1 MRSAPLDSALAD
13 AGADAFVHAGPP
25 GDPTV
30 SYLAGAQLPCR
41 AAVVYGGRVAVV
53 PGRPL
58 PEHVTVREAVTV
70 LDPAATPAERL
81 PDLVG
86 DAVIGPRIIPHDAAL
101 YLEGDGVEVSSTTA
115 HERARSRKTASETEA
130 LRGAVEAAEVGLEA
144 AANLLAEA
152 DPSGDALTD
161 GADDADGRTV
171 TAERVRRTANATMA
185 SEGAAAETT
194 VQPAG
199 SVEPGEPLH
208 VQAAAT
214 VDGYRAPVF
223 RTFVPD
229 TDGGWDR
236 RATLGCEYGVEAAWE
251 IVDPGETTAERAGE
265 EATAELA
272 SLGFPPEETTV
283 DVHGV
288 GLERREA
295 PVGEE
300 ALVEG
305 AVVSVSASV
314 TDGGVGGGGLDADG
328 EDSDGV
334 DGDVETGKGET
345 VGVSDVAVV
354 GEDGAER
361 VGSFPRSVVPKA
373 DY

>member
-1 MRSAPLDSALAD
+1 MRPAVFDSALAD

-25 GDPTV
+25 GDPVV
-30 SYLAGAQLPCR
+30 SYLTGAQLPCR

-58 PEHVTVREAVTV
+58 PERVAVGEDVTV
-70 LDPAATPAERL
+70 LDPHPAPAERL
-81 PDLVG
+81 PGLVA
-86 DAVIGPRIIPHDAAL
+86 DSVLAPRSIPHDAAL
-101 YLEGDGVEVSSTTA
+101 YLESDGVEVSSTTA
-115 HERARSRKTASETEA
+115 HEDARCRKTATETRA
-130 LRGAVEAAEVGLEA
+130 LREAVAAAESGLEA
-144 AANLLAEA
+144 AAGLLA
-152 DPSGDALTD
+152 
-161 GADDADGRTV
+161 GADTAGETLTGEDGDDV
-171 TAERVRRTANATMA
+171 TAERVRRIADAAIASDGATP
-185 SEGAAAETT
+185 ETT
-194 VQPAG
+194 VQPSG
-199 SVEPGEPLH
+199 RVEPGTPLH
-208 VQAAAT
+208 VEVAAA

-251 IVDPGETTAERAGE
+251 IVEPGETSATRAGS

-272 SLGFPPEETTV
+272 SLGFPPETTEV

-288 GLERREA
+288 GLQRRES
-295 PVGEE
+295 PTGGD

-305 AVVSVSASV
+305 AVVSVTA
-314 TDGGVGGGGLDADG
+314 TATPDEANGGSEEAADDLG
-328 EDSDGV
+328 S
-334 DGDVETGKGET
+334 

-354 GEDGAER
+354 TGDGAER

>member
-1 MRSAPLDSALAD
+1 MRSGAFDSALAD

-25 GDPTV
+25 GDPVV
-30 SYLAGAQLPCR
+30 SYLAGAPLPCR

-58 PEHVTVREAVTV
+58 PDHVAARDDVSV
-70 LDPAATPAERL
+70 LEPAATPAERL
-81 PDLVG
+81 PGLVA
-86 DAVIGPRIIPHDAAL
+86 DAVLAPRTIPHDAAL
-101 YLEGDGVEVSSTTA
+101 YLEGEGVDISSTAA
-115 HERARSRKTASETEA
+115 HERARRRKTDGELAS
-130 LRGAVEAAEVGLEA
+130 LRDAVAAAEAGLEA
-144 AANLLAEA
+144 AAGLLA
-152 DPSGDALTD
+152 DANAAGETLAEND
-161 GADDADGRTV
+161 EPV
-171 TAERVRRTANATMA
+171 TAERVGRAADA
-185 SEGAAAETT
+185 AVAGEGAAPETT
-194 VQPAG
+194 AQPAG
-199 SVEPGEPLH
+199 QVDPGTPLH
-208 VQAAAT
+208 VEVAAS

-236 RATLGCEYGVEAAWE
+236 RATLGCEYGVEAALE
-251 IVDPGETTAERAGE
+251 VVEPGETSATRAGS

-272 SLGFPPEETTV
+272 SLGFPPETTEV

-295 PVGEE
+295 PTAED
-300 ALVEG
+300 ALGEG
-305 AVVSVSASV
+305 AVVSVSA
-314 TDGGVGGGGLDADG
+314 TAEPDEANGGGEEAAADLG
-328 EDSDGV
+328 P
-334 DGDVETGKGET
+334 

-354 GEDGAER
+354 TDEGAER

>member
-1 MRSAPLDSALAD
+1 MRSAAFDSALAD

-30 SYLAGAQLPCR
+30 SYLTGAPLPCR

-58 PEHVTVREAVTV
+58 PEHVSVREDATV
-70 LDPAATPAERL
+70 LDPQAVPAKRL
-81 PDLVG
+81 PDLVA
-86 DAVIGPRIIPHDAAL
+86 DAVLAPRTIPHDAAL
-101 YLEGDGVEVSSTTA
+101 YLEDDGVEVSSTTA
-115 HERARSRKTASETEA
+115 HERARSRKTARETEA
-130 LRGAVEAAEVGLEA
+130 LREATAAAEAGLEA
-144 AANLLAEA
+144 AAGLLAAA
-152 DPSGDALTD
+152 DQSGGALTEA
-161 GADDADGRTV
+161 GETL
-171 TAERVRRTANATMA
+171 TAERVRRVANAGVA
-185 SEGAAAETT
+185 VEGASAETT
-194 VQPAG
+194 VQPRGAVAPG
-199 SVEPGEPLH
+199 DPLRVE
-208 VQAAAT
+208 VAAT

-251 IVDPGETTAERAGE
+251 IVDPGETTATRAGS

-272 SLGFPPEETTV
+272 SLGFPPETTAV

-288 GLERREA
+288 GLERRESPA
-295 PVGEE
+295 GGD
-300 ALVEG
+300 ALAEG
-305 AVVSVSASV
+305 AVVSVTA
-314 TDGGVGGGGLDADG
+314 TAEPDEANGGSEEAADG
-328 EDSDGV
+328 LGP
-334 DGDVETGKGET
+334 

-354 GEDGAER
+354 TADGAER
-361 VGSFPRSVVPKA
+361 VGAFPRSVVPKP

>member
-1 MRSAPLDSALAD
+1 MRSAVFDSALAD

-25 GDPTV
+25 GDPVV

-58 PEHVTVREAVTV
+58 PEHVAVREDVTV
-70 LDPAATPAERL
+70 LDPHPVPAERL
-81 PDLVG
+81 PGLVA
-86 DAVIGPRIIPHDAAL
+86 DSVLAPRMIPHDGAL
-101 YLEGDGVEVSSTTA
+101 YLEGDGVEVSSTAA
-115 HERARSRKTASETEA
+115 HERARRRKTPDEHEA
-130 LRGAVEAAEVGLEA
+130 LREAVDAAEAGLEA
-144 AANLLAEA
+144 AAGLFAAA
-152 DPSGDALTD
+152 DPDADAGRL
-161 GADDADGRTV
+161 DADGEAV
-171 TAERVRRTANATMA
+171 TAERVRRAANAAVAGAGA
-185 SEGAAAETT
+185 SAETT
-194 VQPAG
+194 VQPADV
-199 SVEPGEPLH
+199 VEPGEPLR
-208 VQAAAT
+208 VTVAAT

-251 IVDPGETTAERAGE
+251 VVEPGETSAKRAGS

-272 SLGFPPEETTV
+272 SLGFPPETTEV

-288 GLERREA
+288 GLRRREA
-295 PVGEE
+295 PTGED

-305 AVVSVSASV
+305 AVVAVSA
-314 TDGGVGGGGLDADG
+314 TARPDEANGGGDEAADG
-328 EDSDGV
+328 LGR
-334 DGDVETGKGET
+334 

-354 GEDGAER
+354 TDAGAER
-361 VGSFPRSVVPKA
+361 VGSFPRSVVPKGG
-373 DY
+373 Y

>member
-1 MRSAPLDSALAD
+1 MRSAAFDSALAD

-25 GDPTV
+25 GDPVV

-58 PEHVTVREAVTV
+58 PEHVAVREDVSV
-70 LDPAATPAERL
+70 LDPVATPAERL
-81 PDLVG
+81 PGLVG
-86 DAVIGPRIIPHDAAL
+86 DTVLAPRTVPHDAAL
-101 YLEGDGVEVSSTTA
+101 YLDGDGVEVSSTTA
-115 HERARSRKTASETEA
+115 HERARRRKTTSETAA
-130 LRGAVEAAEVGLEA
+130 LRDAVGAAEAGLEA
-144 AANLLAEA
+144 AAGVLAAA
-152 DPSGDALTD
+152 DASGGELTEVD
-161 GADDADGRTV
+161 ETV
-171 TAERVRRTANATMA
+171 TAERVRRAADAGVALDGA
-185 SEGAAAETT
+185 SAETT
-194 VQPAG
+194 VLPAG
-199 SVEPGEPLH
+199 PVEPGVPLH
-208 VQAAAT
+208 VTVAAS

-236 RATLGCEYGVEAAWE
+236 RATLGCEYGVEAALE
-251 IVDPGETTAERAGE
+251 IVEPGETSAKRAGS

-272 SLGFPPEETTV
+272 SLGFPPETTEV

-295 PVGEE
+295 PTGGDELS
-300 ALVEG
+300 AG
-305 AVVSVSASV
+305 AVVSVSA
-314 TDGGVGGGGLDADG
+314 TAEPDEANGGDEEAADDLG
-328 EDSDGV
+328 P
-334 DGDVETGKGET
+334 
-345 VGVSDVAVV
+345 VGVSDLAVV
-354 GEDGAER
+354 TEDGAER

>member
-1 MRSAPLDSALAD
+1 MRPGALDSALAD

-25 GDPTV
+25 GDPVV
-30 SYLAGAQLPCR
+30 SYLAGAPLPCR

-53 PGRPL
+53 PARPV
-58 PEHVTVREAVTV
+58 PDHVDVRADVTV
-70 LDPAATPAERL
+70 LDPRAAPAKRL
-81 PDLVG
+81 PSLVA
-86 DAVIGPRIIPHDAAL
+86 DAVLAPRAIPHDAAL

-115 HERARSRKTASETEA
+115 HEEARSRKTDRETDA
-130 LRGAVEAAEVGLEA
+130 LRAAVAAAEAGLEA
-144 AANLLAEA
+144 AAGLLAAA
-152 DPSGDALTD
+152 DTTGDAPTESD
-161 GADDADGRTV
+161 EPV
-171 TAERVRRTANATMA
+171 TAERVRRAANAAVA
-185 SEGAAAETT
+185 SAGAAAETT

-199 SVEPGEPLH
+199 PVEPGVPLH
-208 VQAAAT
+208 VEVAAT

-251 IVDPGETTAERAGE
+251 IVEPGETTATRAGS

-272 SLGFPPEETTV
+272 SLGFPPETTEV

-295 PVGEE
+295 PTGGD

-305 AVVSVSASV
+305 AIVSVSAV
-314 TDGGVGGGGLDADG
+314 AEPDEANGGSEEAAADLG
-328 EDSDGV
+328 P
-334 DGDVETGKGET
+334 

-354 GEDGAER
+354 TDEGAER
-361 VGSFPRSVVPKA
+361 VGSFPRSVVPKP

>member
-1 MRSAPLDSALAD
+1 MRSAVFDSALAD

-30 SYLAGAQLPCR
+30 SYLAGARLPCR

-58 PEHVTVREAVTV
+58 PDHAAVRADVSV
-70 LDPAATPAERL
+70 LDPEATPAERL
-81 PDLVG
+81 PGLVG
-86 DAVIGPRIIPHDAAL
+86 DAVLAPRTIPHDAAL
-101 YLEGDGVEVSSTTA
+101 YLESDGVDVSSTAA
-115 HERARSRKTASETEA
+115 HEDARGRKTDGELGA
-130 LRGAVEAAEVGLEA
+130 LRDAVGAAEVGLEA
-144 AANLLAEA
+144 AAGLLAEA
-152 DPSGDALTD
+152 DTAGETLTGEDGDD
-161 GADDADGRTV
+161 V
-171 TAERVRRTANATMA
+171 TAARVRRIADAAVA
-185 SEGAAAETT
+185 SEGATPETT
-194 VQPAG
+194 VQPSG
-199 SVEPGEPLH
+199 RVEPGTPLH
-208 VQAAAT
+208 VEVAAS

-251 IVDPGETTAERAGE
+251 IVEPGETSATRAGS

-272 SLGFPPEETTV
+272 SLGFPPETTEV

-288 GLERREA
+288 GLERRES
-295 PVGEE
+295 PTGGD

-305 AVVSVSASV
+305 AVVSVSAAAEP
-314 TDGGVGGGGLDADG
+314 DEANGGGQEESVDG
-328 EDSDGV
+328 EAAAGL
-334 DGDVETGKGET
+334 GR

-354 GEDGAER
+354 TEDGAER